1 MERQRNRA
9 INRKQEEEL
18 RAFFGKARQPDIDEE
33 KKRQTLELL
42 KMERKRLHV
51 RVRKPYW
58 KRVLEQ
64 MAYISPAAWILQGI
78 LALSLAYMLCVP
90 ERDALLA
97 SLLFCAPMV
106 GIVGFT
112 EILRSYRQNMWEL
125 EQACRYNLRQLMGM
139 RLLIFAVADS
149 LVAVGVIAM
158 GIQVGIEFGELLL
171 CFLIPQMISD
181 SVYLHL
187 MTCFRRR
194 FQGTALIGAAI
205 VMGVLW
211 AYGAETIIKLP
222 GMLGQLSE
230 PAALLMMILG
240 SACLLALSCVR
251 FLQGIEMECC
261 GA

>member
-1 MERQRNRA
+1 M
-9 INRKQEEEL
+9 
-18 RAFFGKARQPDIDEE
+18 
-33 KKRQTLELL
+33 
-42 KMERKRLHV
+42 
-51 RVRKPYW
+51 
-58 KRVLEQ
+58 
-64 MAYISPAAWILQGI
+64 
-78 LALSLAYMLCVP
+78 
-90 ERDALLA
+90 
-97 SLLFCAPMV
+97 
-106 GIVGFT
+106 
-112 EILRSYRQNMWEL
+112 
-125 EQACRYNLRQLMGM
+125 
-139 RLLIFAVADS
+139 
-149 LVAVGVIAM
+149 
-158 GIQVGIEFGELLL
+158 GIEFGELLL